1 MLVEGKKTRVCF
13 LQSERHA
20 PGTCSSMEEEGER
33 EVGVMSPLSSSL
45 TYASGHSLLS
55 WKAVVQK
62 RPLQLLQSPACA
74 GQTSNSGEVAQL
86 LRCRGVFPALQL
98 EWEKSRRAQEW
109 PLPAMEVVGPGGS
122 RFSGSPAVRPP
133 LQANAVAVAQPLA
146 FPRRLL
152 LPSHKLTS
160 SLHANH
166 LQQTAGFPHLL
177 TLTFS
182 ASLLDMSL
190 SFPR

>member
-1 MLVEGKKTRVCF
+1 MLKYGRGRGRGSGGHVPSVKLPDLRLRSQPLVME
-13 LQSERHA
+13 S
-20 PGTCSSMEEEGER
+20 CSSEET
-33 EVGVMSPLSSSL
+33 SAAP
-45 TYASGHSLLS
+45 
-55 WKAVVQK
+55 AVSCLGRANFK
-62 RPLQLLQSPACA
+62 L
-74 GQTSNSGEVAQL
+74 GEVAQL

-160 SLHANH
+160 SLHGNH